1 MHGKN
6 RGFTRHLVIVAVV
19 VALVLATLTT
29 AADAGELD
37 RLFEKLNRKFKDKL
51 EKVKQTQLGETK
63 IGQGLREA
71 LETGINNAVDLT
83 GTTNGF
89 FGNTAI
95 RIPLPDKLRKV
106 EKFLRSIGYD
116 KRVDKFVL
124 SMNRAAEKA
133 APFAR
138 DIFIEALMAMT
149 FDDARGILGGGDTAA
164 TNYFKG
170 KTHGKLVEVFTP
182 PVIEALNGYD
192 VTRKYRALF
201 GRFQSLPFL
210 NLDGNLDIE
219 HYVVGKALDG
229 LFHMLGEEERKIRT
243 DPAARVTELLKEVF
257 K

>member
-1 MHGKN
+1 MRGKSKG
-6 RGFTRHLVIVAVV
+6 RTVQYIMAAVV
-19 VALVLATLTT
+19 AALVLATLAP
-29 AADAGELD
+29 AAKAGELD
-37 RLFEKLNRKFKDKL
+37 RLFEKLNRKFEEKL
-51 EKVKQTQLGETK
+51 EKVKQTQLGDTE

-71 LETGINNAVDLT
+71 LEVGINNAVDLT

-89 FGNTAI
+89 FGNKTI
-95 RIPLPDKLRKV
+95 RIPLPDKLHKI
-106 EKFLRSIGYD
+106 EKLIRSIGYG

-138 DIFIEALMAMT
+138 DIFLNALMEMT

-164 TNYFKG
+164 TDFFKG
-170 KTHGKLVEVFTP
+170 KTHGKLVEIFTP
-182 PVIEALNGYD
+182 PVIEALNEYD
-192 VTRKYRALF
+192 VTRKYRSLF

-210 NLDGNLDIE
+210 KLDGDLDIE

-243 DPAARVTELLKEVF
+243 DPAARITDLLREVF